1 MNYIF
6 AHATS
11 APEVSNMAYISLSLT
26 TNGLTWKT
34 GIMLAW
40 TVVAVT
46 TTIFLTLYN
55 SEDYS
60 ERLNLKVAPMNYRLC
75 LLAIMA
81 ASLVVCYVW
90 EVRELYHC
98 KEYLSFRR

>member
-1 MNYIF
+1 
-6 AHATS
+6 
-11 APEVSNMAYISLSLT
+11 MA
-26 TNGLTWKT
+26 

-46 TTIFLTLYN
+46 TTIFMTLYN
-55 SEDYS
+55 SDDYS

-90 EVRELYHC
+90 EVREPFPSIFHC
-98 KEYLSFRR
+98 TMLSE